1 LTPDRRVQVDSAR
14 SVPVTSSANLSQRGK
29 QRPRRAWI
37 FVAAAGFPIW
47 LGIAWALDANGH
59 RQEPTDSYDA
69 IVVAGCRVLPE
80 GRPSL
85 SLIRRATKAVELWR
99 RGVAPVI
106 AFTGGVGDWPPAEAV
121 AAAEVARSLGVP
133 DSALLLESRSK
144 STIENAR
151 FLREQSNYA
160 RIIVVTDTYHVR
172 RCEWFFR
179 KYFMTVDGYGVVS
192 PLSYRARGAL
202 REALA
207 YAYYIVLGPWK
218 LPDGHVP

>member
-1 LTPDRRVQVDSAR
+1 MTPAKQLQVDSAQ
-14 SVPVTSSANLSQRGK
+14 SAAVTSSANLSQRGK
-29 QRPRRAWI
+29 RRPRLTWI
-37 FVAAAGFPIW
+37 LVAAAGFPIW
-47 LGIAWALDANGH
+47 LGMAWALDANGH
-59 RQEPTDSYDA
+59 RQEPTGSYDA

-85 SLIRRATKAVELWR
+85 SLVRRATKAVELWR

-133 DSALLLESRSK
+133 ESALLLERRSR

-151 FLREQSNYA
+151 FLREQSSYA

-179 KYFMTVDGYGVVS
+179 KYFTTVDGYGVVS
-192 PLSYRARGAL
+192 PFFYRTRGAL

-207 YAYYIVLGPWK
+207 YAYYVVLGPWK
-218 LPDGHVP
+218 LRDGHVP